1 MPFYKLK
8 EFKNDKILRQMSQLV
23 ENKEDL
29 LDAENVSLLCYL
41 LRTKK
46 FMLKSNIAEYPSCQR
61 TSSWLGEFEERKL
74 E

>member
-1 MPFYKLK
+1 VPFYKLK

-41 LRTKK
+41 LRTKQ
-46 FMLKSNIAEYPSCQR
+46 FMLKS
-61 TSSWLGEFEERKL
+61 TSPTLQSIHHAKGHPVG
-74 E
+74 